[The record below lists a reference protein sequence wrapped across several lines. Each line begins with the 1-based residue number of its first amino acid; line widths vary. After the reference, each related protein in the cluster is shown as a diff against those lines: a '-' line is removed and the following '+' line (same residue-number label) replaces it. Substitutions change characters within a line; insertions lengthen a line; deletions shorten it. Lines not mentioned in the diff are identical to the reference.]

1 MSLKAMYIQEQFQDE
16 YSGFEEGEVY
26 EADHLNYSDI
36 SDVQVFISKT
46 FKLHCVFLH

>member
-36 SDVQVFISKT
+36 SDVQVFI
-46 FKLHCVFLH
+46 